1 MAKYLQFT
9 LGASA
14 AAPYAAGDTIDVPAA
29 NILCVE
35 GSGATTIDLWEPTG
49 NKKYRITNGAAMSA
63 ALGAEIRESICAAMK
78 LAAETN
84 WREVTF
90 PVDSAQAS
98 GTLDIESITI
108 V

>member
-9 LGASA
+9 LGAAA
-14 AAPYAAGDTIDVPAA
+14 AAPYAEGDKIDVPAD
-29 NILCVE
+29 NILCVQ
-35 GSGATTIDLWEPTG
+35 GASGTAIDLWEPTG

-63 ALGAEIRESICAAMK
+63 ALSADARESICAAMK

-90 PVDSAQAS
+90 PVDSAVTA
-98 GTLDIESITI
+98 GTLNIESITI